1 MTTTVLALAMALLCL
16 VVLPLLLR
24 SWKGFDRNPHS
35 GLVVW
40 GAMCVVGWFSA
51 VVLFL
56 DVGLGYPHDPILR
69 SLTAFIRHL
78 GDGHPL
84 RGLGLSEV
92 VGLSVTFDI
101 TVLMLGGLVV
111 TAVKVWRVR
120 SQQRTVLD
128 LVAEAPDSLDG
139 VCLLRHPYPMAY
151 FLPGDGGRVVLSTGA
166 IDVLSQS
173 ELDAVI
179 AHEIG
184 HRSGRHGAFL
194 VPLQVLSSFVSFLPL
209 ARYAPNVMRSFLEMS
224 ADDYSR
230 SHESSGAIR
239 TALTKASLFQPP
251 PAGALNITDDVIER
265 RIDRLAVAPA
275 RKRGVWAPVLSAVVA
290 SGLLCELLMSH

>member
-1 MTTTVLALAMALLCL
+1 MSAAALALGLALLCL
-16 VVLPLLLR
+16 VVLPIALR
-24 SWKGFDRNPHS
+24 SSTRFDRNPR
-35 GLVVW
+35 GGFVIW
-40 GAMCVVGWFSA
+40 GSMCVIGWFSA
-51 VVLFL
+51 VVVFL
-56 DVGLGYPHDPILR
+56 NVGLGNPHGPLLR
-69 SLTAFIRHL
+69 ALVAFVARL

-92 VGLSVTFDI
+92 FGLSVAFDI

-111 TAVKVWRVR
+111 TAVKIWRVR

-128 LVAEAPDSLDG
+128 LVAESPSSLEG

-166 IDVLSQS
+166 VDALSQC

-184 HRSGRHGAFL
+184 HRCGRHGAVL

-209 ARYAPNVMRSFLEMS
+209 ARFAPVVMRTYLEMS

-230 SHESSGAIR
+230 SRESSEALR
-239 TALTKASLFQPP
+239 TALTKATLFQPP
-251 PAGALNITDDVIER
+251 PVGALNIADGVIER
-265 RIDRLAVAPA
+265 RITRLTVDPA
-275 RKRGVWAPVLSAVVA
+275 RSRSAAALFGGVCSA
-290 SGLLCELLMSH
+290 SLMLCVFLVIR

>member
-1 MTTTVLALAMALLCL
+1 MTTPVLALAMAMLCL
-16 VVLPLLLR
+16 IVLPLLLR
-24 SWKGFDRNPHS
+24 SWTAFDRNPHG

-40 GAMCVVGWFSA
+40 GAMCVIGWFGA

-56 DVGLGYPHDPILR
+56 DVGLGVPREPILG
-69 SLTAFIRHL
+69 SLVVFVQHL

-92 VGLSVTFDI
+92 VGLSVSFDI
-101 TVLMLGGLVV
+101 SVLMLGCLIV
-111 TAVKVWRVR
+111 TTVKVWSAR

-128 LVAEAPDSLDG
+128 LVAEASGPDG

-166 IDVLSQS
+166 IEVLSRS

-194 VPLQVLSSFVSFLPL
+194 VPLQAVSAFVSFLPL
-209 ARYAPNVMRSFLEMS
+209 ARYAPSVMRSYLEMS

-230 SHESSGAIR
+230 SRESNGALR
-239 TALTKASLFQPP
+239 TALEKAVLFQPP

-265 RIDRLAVAPA
+265 RIDRLAAAPA
-275 RKRGVWAPVLSAVVA
+275 PMRALWTPVLAVAVA
-290 SGLLCELLMSH
+290 SGLLTALLVSR